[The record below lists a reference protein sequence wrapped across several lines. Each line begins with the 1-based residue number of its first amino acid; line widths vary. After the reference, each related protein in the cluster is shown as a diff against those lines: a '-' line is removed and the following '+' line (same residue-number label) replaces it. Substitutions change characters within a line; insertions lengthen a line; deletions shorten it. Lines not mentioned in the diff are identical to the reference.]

1 MTEEKSV
8 SRPRQLWDT
17 ALKTVKGEN
26 TTELVEQ
33 FTSEMTLVAEGLCED
48 QARLR
53 GEIDDLRRE
62 QDRIAQ
68 RSGTAQENLDHIVA
82 ENRREVDDRLESLTR
97 RIEAL
102 EARTSERAAARQ
114 EKQRRQKD
122 IPLIRGLIWL
132 AGIIGGS
139 WVIVTLLNLLKGA

>member
-1 MTEEKSV
+1 MTEEKTV
-8 SRPRQLWDT
+8 SRPRQLWDS

-53 GEIDDLRRE
+53 EEIDTLRRE
-62 QDRIAQ
+62 QDRVNQ
-68 RSGTAQENLDHIVA
+68 RAESAHENLDHIVL
-82 ENRREVDDRLESLTR
+82 ENRQEVDERLDSLAR
-97 RIEAL
+97 RVEAL
-102 EARTSERAAARQ
+102 EARTSDRAMEHR

-132 AGIIGGS
+132 AGIVGGS
-139 WVIVTLLNLLKGA
+139 WVLVTLLNLLKGG